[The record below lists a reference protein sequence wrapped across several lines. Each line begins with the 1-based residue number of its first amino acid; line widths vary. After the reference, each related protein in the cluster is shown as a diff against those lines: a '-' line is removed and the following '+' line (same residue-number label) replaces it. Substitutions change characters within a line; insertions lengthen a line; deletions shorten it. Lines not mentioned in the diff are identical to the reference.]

1 MTTITNIASS
11 QQIQKHWVNSLQFNA
26 ACEIK
31 INEFKIFK
39 RNPFVSHTEN
49 KANHEIQ
56 NLTYFPLLY
65 YLTILITI
73 NKDDINTLV
82 IHYK

>member
-11 QQIQKHWVNSLQFNA
+11 QQIQKHWVNSLQFNV

-31 INEFKIFK
+31 INEFKLFK
-39 RNPFVSHTEN
+39 RYPFVSHTEN

-56 NLTYFPLLY
+56 NLTYRRGSAE
-65 YLTILITI
+65 I
-73 NKDDINTLV
+73 K
-82 IHYK
+82 